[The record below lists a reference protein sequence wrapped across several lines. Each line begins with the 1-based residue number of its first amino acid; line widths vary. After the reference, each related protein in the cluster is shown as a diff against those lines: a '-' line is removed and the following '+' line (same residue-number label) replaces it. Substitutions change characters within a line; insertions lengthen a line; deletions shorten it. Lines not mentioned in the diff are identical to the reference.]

1 MTSIGN
7 NSEQHWISTTE
18 YLIEYWIRDAVI
30 LSLTSLPLRHGEKK
44 VFPSLGFNYYN
55 HFHLQAYEKRI
66 SMDNE
71 DIDGEYTQRKA
82 VANFLAKV
90 SFSLLNPKS
99 GYV

>member
-1 MTSIGN
+1 
-7 NSEQHWISTTE
+7 
-18 YLIEYWIRDAVI
+18 
-30 LSLTSLPLRHGEKK
+30 
-44 VFPSLGFNYYN
+44 
-55 HFHLQAYEKRI
+55 
-66 SMDNE
+66 MDNE